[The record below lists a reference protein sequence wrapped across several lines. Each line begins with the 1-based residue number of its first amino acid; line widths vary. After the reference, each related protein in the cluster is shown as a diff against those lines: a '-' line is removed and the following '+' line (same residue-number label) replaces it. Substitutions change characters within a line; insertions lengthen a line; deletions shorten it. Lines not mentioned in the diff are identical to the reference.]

1 MHYHALLKLKANKHI
16 FFKHLLDPMRLIY
29 LVFILLMI
37 LIASA
42 QCQQNAE
49 DWFNKGLALAD
60 QDNYSDAI
68 KAYDEAIRL
77 DPNFA
82 AAWHNKG
89 NALSSQGKYDE
100 AIKAYDE
107 AIRLDPNN
115 IFAWGDKGMILDRL
129 ARYDEAIQSISKAI
143 SINPGYSPY
152 SLITKGHDH
161 YDAGEYDV
169 AIMYY
174 DEAIRLDPEDAS
186 GWLNKGLALHKQD
199 KLDEAI
205 KCYDEV
211 IKLNSKINL
220 SLDSNNRT
228 VAIRHFN
235 NITITLLNPSYAEP
249 WIFKGN
255 ALCGQKKYDDAI
267 KAYDEAIRLDPNL
280 TTAWHNKGYT
290 LFFQDKY
297 EEAIKAFD
305 EAIRLS
311 PNFVDAWINKGA
323 ALNALGRT
331 AEANEAFTKAK
342 GLGYS
347 G

>member
-77 DPNFA
+77 DPN
-82 AAWHNKG
+82 
-89 NALSSQGKYDE
+89 
-100 AIKAYDE
+100 
-107 AIRLDPNN
+107 
-115 IFAWGDKGMILDRL
+115 
-129 ARYDEAIQSISKAI
+129 
-143 SINPGYSPY
+143 
-152 SLITKGHDH
+152 
-161 YDAGEYDV
+161 
-169 AIMYY
+169 
-174 DEAIRLDPEDAS
+174 
-186 GWLNKGLALHKQD
+186 
-199 KLDEAI
+199 
-205 KCYDEV
+205 
-211 IKLNSKINL
+211 
-220 SLDSNNRT
+220 
-228 VAIRHFN
+228 
-235 NITITLLNPSYAEP
+235 
-249 WIFKGN
+249 
-255 ALCGQKKYDDAI
+255 
-267 KAYDEAIRLDPNL
+267 L

-297 EEAIKAFD
+297 EEVIKAFD